1 MYISEIS
8 KISGLSVH
16 TLRYYEKEGL
26 LENVTRNDSGRRVY
40 SNDDLVWIEWIQRLK
55 STGMSLD
62 EIRQFSSL
70 RYLGDDSIS
79 QRKDMLIDHSMKL
92 KSNIQ
97 KLREELSVVDYK
109 IKAYQEKEKKLDL
122 E

>member
-97 KLREELSVVDYK
+97 KLREELSVVDHK
-109 IKAYQEKEKKLDL
+109 IKAYEEKEKSLT
-122 E
+122 

>member
-109 IKAYQEKEKKLDL
+109 IKAYEEKEKKLDL